1 MVKSDLGIGFVPDD
15 FPAGAEGVLV
25 IETEKPLPEREI
37 RVVKRKDQA
46 LSIAAKNLSGLCAS
60 VKESFFQ

>member
-1 MVKSDLGIGFVPDD
+1 MIFQ
-15 FPAGAEGVLV
+15 AGAEGVLV

-37 RVVKRKDQA
+37 RVVKRKEQA

>member
-1 MVKSDLGIGFVPDD
+1 MVKADLGIGFVPED
-15 FPAGAEGVLV
+15 FLASVEGVPV

-37 RVVKRKDQA
+37 RVVKRKNRHSA
-46 LSIAAKNLSGLCAS
+46 SPLKNLSGLFAS